1 MRFFKK
7 KIDPGI
13 SVQTAVSK
21 KKTHPFDII
30 DNYNPLSKFKLNL
43 YSAIK
48 EAIPVIDAAISKL
61 VRLIGTFTIE
71 CEDKDVEF
79 QINKFLQNVKVG
91 SCSTG
96 VDSFIF
102 VHLNQ
107 LLTYGTSIGETIP
120 NSKLDDIA
128 ALYNAPLKNVFLK
141 SNSESLDLSIYKRSS
156 DGKLSEI
163 KHPELILI
171 SVLNP
176 DPESV
181 YGNSIIKGLPFVSG
195 ILLKI
200 FSSIGNNWERVG
212 NARFAVTYNPPSDT
226 SEQIYTKERAE
237 CIASEWSK
245 AMKSETPTD
254 FVAIG
259 DVNIKVIG
267 ADNQVLD
274 SKVPVR
280 QILEQIV
287 SKLSIPPFLLGLSW
301 STTESMSVQQLE
313 ILNSEL
319 ESYRRILNPIISKI
333 CSTWMQLKRLDLD
346 FNINW
351 CLINLK
357 DELRSAN
364 SRLLKARAEE
374 IEIKNQ
380 SKENQI

>member
-96 VDSFIF
+96 IDSFIF

-107 LLTYGTSIGETIP
+107 LLTYGTSIGEIIP

-171 SVLNP
+171 SVFL
-176 DPESV
+176 
-181 YGNSIIKGLPFVSG
+181 GMF
-195 ILLKI
+195 ILSLVFWKI
-200 FSSIGNNWERVG
+200 
-212 NARFAVTYNPPSDT
+212 
-226 SEQIYTKERAE
+226 
-237 CIASEWSK
+237 
-245 AMKSETPTD
+245 
-254 FVAIG
+254 
-259 DVNIKVIG
+259 
-267 ADNQVLD
+267 
-274 SKVPVR
+274 
-280 QILEQIV
+280 
-287 SKLSIPPFLLGLSW
+287 
-301 STTESMSVQQLE
+301 
-313 ILNSEL
+313 
-319 ESYRRILNPIISKI
+319 
-333 CSTWMQLKRLDLD
+333 
-346 FNINW
+346 
-351 CLINLK
+351 
-357 DELRSAN
+357 
-364 SRLLKARAEE
+364 
-374 IEIKNQ
+374 
-380 SKENQI
+380 